1 MASIKSHTD
10 GKWRA
15 SVFLRGV
22 RKTKVFKVKAQ
33 ATAWAT
39 QTEAD
44 ILAGKDG
51 QVAKKTF
58 GQLLEEYEIKVCPTH
73 KGARW
78 EKARIGLVLRDDIA
92 KVKLADLDASHVA
105 EWRDRRLASV
115 SPASVRREWNL
126 LSSACNIA
134 VKEWKW
140 IRVNP
145 MTEVKRPPPTKAR
158 ERMATDDEI
167 ERLLFVMG
175 DDLSQVG
182 GRLGMA
188 FRLAL
193 ETGMRA
199 GEIAALRKPEVY
211 ADYLTV
217 LDGKT
222 MAAARDVPLT
232 TEARRVLAAM
242 PDGDTL
248 FGLTSSQIDSNFRKY
263 KKLAAVDGLHFHD
276 SRANACT
283 KLAKKLNILALA
295 RAIGHRDLKQL
306 QVYYRESASDMAKL
320 LD

>member
-1 MASIKSHTD
+1 
-10 GKWRA
+10 
-15 SVFLRGV
+15 VFLRGV